1 MAAEVRFDQRKYPS
15 RFWSTARSL
24 MATATWINLNIDDA
38 QTRRPKPALE
48 GSEVNM
54 TNYFNSAIAAT
65 RRQFARSI
73 RYPSVRAALLLVIMT
88 VASGAP
94 TFAAANETEAR
105 AFFTKFVAAQ
115 NAHNLDDVKSMLW
128 NSPSMLWFSRGV
140 ETRGREAV
148 AARFKEYYDGT
159 WHLEPDMSQF
169 HVSAISDD
177 VMQILVPIVFT
188 RGLPGKPPQDNTFLI
203 SQTFVRDANGWHI
216 ASILPIAN
224 TQLK

>member
-1 MAAEVRFDQRKYPS
+1 
-15 RFWSTARSL
+15 
-24 MATATWINLNIDDA
+24 MATAIWINLNIDDA

-54 TNYFNSAIAAT
+54 TNYVNSAIAAML
-65 RRQFARSI
+65 RQFARPM
-73 RYPSVRAALLLVIMT
+73 RYPSVIAVLLLVIMT
-88 VASGAP
+88 AASGGPAA
-94 TFAAANETEAR
+94 AAANETEAR

-115 NAHNLDDVKSMLW
+115 NAHNADDVKAMLW

-140 ETRGREAV
+140 ETRGRDAV
-148 AARFKEYYDGT
+148 ADRFKEYYEGT

-169 HVSAISDD
+169 RVSVITDD
-177 VMQILVPIVFT
+177 VMQILVPVVFT

-203 SQTFVRDANGWHI
+203 SQTFVRDANGWHV

>member
-1 MAAEVRFDQRKYPS
+1 MRRLGLALKRGE
-15 RFWSTARSL
+15 
-24 MATATWINLNIDDA
+24 ID
-38 QTRRPKPALE
+38 
-48 GSEVNM
+48 M
-54 TNYFNSAIAAT
+54 TNSVNSAIDAMPRQPERY
-65 RRQFARSI
+65 RRYLSI
-73 RYPSVRAALLLVIMT
+73 AAALCLVIMT
-88 VASGAP
+88 VASGGRAS
-94 TFAAANETEAR
+94 AAASEAEAR
-105 AFFTKFVAAQ
+105 SLFTKFVAAQ
-115 NAHNLDDVKSMLW
+115 NAHNIDDVKAMLW

-148 AARFKEYYDGT
+148 ADRFREYYEGT

-169 HVSAISDD
+169 RVAAISND

-203 SQTFVRDANGWHI
+203 SQTLVRDGNGWYI

>member
-1 MAAEVRFDQRKYPS
+1 
-15 RFWSTARSL
+15 L
-24 MATATWINLNIDDA
+24 INLSIDDV
-38 QTRRPKPALE
+38 QTRRPKSASKR
-48 GSEVNM
+48 SEVNM
-54 TNYFNSAIAAT
+54 INYINSAIAAVL
-65 RRQFARSI
+65 RQFARSM
-73 RYPSVRAALLLVIMT
+73 RYPSVRTILLLVIVT
-88 VASGAP
+88 VASGGPAS
-94 TFAAANETEAR
+94 AAANETEAR

-115 NAHNLDDVKSMLW
+115 NAHNADDVKAMLW

-140 ETRGREAV
+140 ETRGRYAV
-148 AARFKEYYDGT
+148 ADRFREYYEGT

-169 HVSAISDD
+169 HVSVISDD

-203 SQTFVRDANGWHI
+203 SQTYVRDANGWYV